1 VYLNPC
7 LYISIIIIRIWA
19 LGDLFYEAK
28 GKIIV
33 QRVLDTESPK
43 IETTVSYDGIM
54 KSGGNYVDVA
64 HIATFWSSQKSSNDG
79 AFFVEGKGVITAKD
93 GSGEMATELGRGV
106 IRFIDG
112 GRKAVGRG
120 LFIFSTP
127 TTGKISFLNN
137 LVGGLEYEADETG
150 NSTLKVWE
158 WK

>member
-1 VYLNPC
+1 MWTLHILLHFGV
-7 LYISIIIIRIWA
+7 
-19 LGDLFYEAK
+19 AK
-28 GKIIV
+28 N
-33 QRVLDTESPK
+33 LD
-43 IETTVSYDGIM
+43 
-54 KSGGNYVDVA
+54 
-64 HIATFWSSQKSSNDG
+64 DG

-106 IRFIDG
+106 IRFVDG